1 MVKRGDFVK
10 RQDIYKE
17 TITITFPNMIA
28 TIHIP
33 DLTKEELN
41 NRMSQIKKAS
51 TQILSSQKGVV
62 K

>member
-1 MVKRGDFVK
+1 MK